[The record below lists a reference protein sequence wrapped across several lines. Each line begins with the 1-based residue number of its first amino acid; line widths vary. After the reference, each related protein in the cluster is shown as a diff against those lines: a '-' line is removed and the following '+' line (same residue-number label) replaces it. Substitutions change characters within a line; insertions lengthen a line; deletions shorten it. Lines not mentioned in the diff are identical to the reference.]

1 MTREVAGV
9 SDATLLESFEKHRN
23 ELRLHCYRMMGS
35 SLDADDLL
43 QEAALRAWRAKSA
56 LAEAASLRAW
66 LYRITTNVCLDELGR
81 RRSRVLPFEAG
92 TPASEP
98 GSVTL
103 NPQLEAFIEP
113 CPRSWFE
120 PAPSDPSSSY
130 EARESVALAFVAALQ
145 QLTPRQ
151 RATLLLRDVVG
162 LSAEETAQAL
172 ELSLQAANSALFR
185 ARSTV
190 EVRLAGQP
198 PATPEPPDPATQ
210 GLLARYLAAW
220 NQLDVAAFVALLHE
234 EVRTTMPPSPSWL
247 AGRRDHVAFYTPM
260 FAAQRPGAFVA
271 IPTAAN
277 ATAAFA
283 FYRQLAASQ
292 PHVLRAIHL
301 VELKD
306 DAIVSIDHF
315 MLPELGPLFGLPAT
329 LGKAEVDV
337 ALEERSCLE
346 LIGEHFSKRG
356 QSHS

>member
-1 MTREVAGV
+1 MNCEMAGV
-9 SDATLLESFEKHRN
+9 SEPTLLESFERHRH
-23 ELRLHCYRMMGS
+23 ELRLHCYRMLGS
-35 SLDADDLL
+35 SLDVDDLL
-43 QEAALRAWRAKSA
+43 QEAALRAWRGRAA
-56 LAEAASLRAW
+56 LAEAANVRAW

-92 TPASEP
+92 TAASEP

-103 NPQLEAFIEP
+103 SPEPEAFIEP
-113 CPRSWFE
+113 CPRTWFE
-120 PAPSDPSSSY
+120 TAPRDPLASY

-145 QLTPRQ
+145 RLTPTQ

-162 LSAEETAQAL
+162 LSAEETAHAL
-172 ELSLQAANSALFR
+172 ELNLQAANSALFR
-185 ARSTV
+185 ARSAV
-190 EVRLAGQP
+190 ETKLAHQDPAGYQP
-198 PATPEPPDPATQ
+198 ANAATQ

-247 AGRRDHVAFYTPM
+247 AGRADHVAFYTPM

-283 FYRQLAASQ
+283 FYRQLAAGQ

-301 VELKD
+301 VEPKD

-329 LGKAEVDV
+329 LGAAAVEVARDG
-337 ALEERSCLE
+337 RSCLE
-346 LIGEHFSKRG
+346 MIAEHFSNHR